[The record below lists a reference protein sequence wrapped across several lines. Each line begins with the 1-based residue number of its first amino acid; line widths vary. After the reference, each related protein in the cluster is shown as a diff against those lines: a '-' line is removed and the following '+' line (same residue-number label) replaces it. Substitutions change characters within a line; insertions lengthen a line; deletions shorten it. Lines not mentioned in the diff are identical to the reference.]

1 MSIHDQLSNAGR
13 NQTRVPSRH
22 KPIYSP
28 MIRSDRFSGSAL
40 GAALLLSITSLAA
53 QESVKPDWENE
64 QVIGINKEPARA
76 WSMPFESRNAA
87 LAGDW
92 RKSGHVL
99 MLNGDWKF
107 HFVPNPDERPKGFF
121 APDFNDSSWKT
132 IPVPSN
138 WQTKGYGVPIYVNQT
153 YPFARDWPSVTKEP
167 AKDWTAFK
175 NRNEVGSYR
184 HKFNLPENWNGKETY
199 IHFGG
204 VESAFY
210 LWVNGQ
216 KVGYSQGSYL
226 PAEFRLTP
234 YLKPGENMI
243 AVEVYRWSDGS
254 YLEDQDFFRLSGIF
268 RDVLLY
274 KVNQVWL
281 RDFKVMATLDDT
293 FTKGALK
300 VDAILHNAGA
310 SPAVA
315 EVRMEL
321 LDTENKT
328 VADSGWKRHEGVAA
342 AASVSETFS
351 AEIPEVKSWTAE
363 SPNLYTLLV
372 SVKNAAGEMVSVERQ
387 QVGFRKVGIGDEGQ
401 FLVNGKEVIFKGV
414 NRHETDPDHGRAV
427 PLSVM
432 EEDVKLMKRL
442 NINAVRL
449 SHYPNHPY
457 FYELCNQY
465 GIYMIAEANIE
476 SHGYYYGELS
486 LSNPSSW
493 KMAHVDRVIRMYE
506 RDKNHP
512 AIVMWSLGNEAGSGA
527 NFHAASEELRKR
539 DRSRP
544 IQYERFPDSS
554 PHDDMDSHMYPSVKW
569 LHQVGEQ
576 TSARPIFICEYAHAM
591 GNAMG
596 NLQEYVDAFEAHSRL
611 VGGCIW
617 DMVDQGLRK
626 ANPDGKKSP
635 DGKDWFFAYGGD
647 YGDKPNDSNF
657 CMNGILAS
665 DHSETAKSDEVRH
678 AYQQAR
684 IRFADGKVSIE
695 NLFDHTALDRY
706 VIRWSATVN
715 GVEVGSGEIPAPVV
729 LPGASA
735 EINELSAAVAALPAP
750 PINSETFVTV
760 ELVNPIATGWAK
772 AGHVLA
778 YDQFVSATGDNG
790 RITPSSTFKEL
801 TVSVDGAKVAIRGE
815 GFVYEFKSG
824 VPTSLKSNGQQ
835 WLASGLDFPFAL
847 NVYRAPVDNDK
858 GMAGQWNELGLGEL
872 KPTLMDSQ
880 ISQLEI
886 GVARVSAMIEW
897 KGKGITFRHSSVFTI
912 LGDGTVRIDNVVS
925 SDHNSVQLPR
935 VGVRLLL
942 AKEMGQVE
950 YLARGPQENYSD
962 RKGGAMI
969 GRYKAVVDDFYEP
982 YAKPQSMGAR
992 QDARWVALRA
1002 NDGKGLVIAMDSGAP
1017 MAFTTLRFTE
1027 NELAAAAHPFDLN
1040 ADAQKDVVL
1049 SLDHRGRG
1057 LGGGSCGPGPLPQY
1071 TLKNGSFSFG
1081 FVLRPL
1087 APNEDPVA
1095 KAIESLPFLPAV
1107 AIQRDKKGMVSM
1119 TCSHPDAEIQYTITN
1134 RDGANVYNGQPFK
1147 LTDAAMVSAVAVSP
1161 KGGAGLLAGPVS
1173 EMSFPVLMDK
1183 SQWKIVAVSSEA
1195 KGEGA
1200 ASNVLDNNPRTYW
1213 HSLWRGEAPKHPH
1226 HFIVDL
1232 GQNME
1237 MDGVAFTARADNVN
1251 GAIRDYEIQVSS
1263 DNQTYQTAALGA
1275 LENGSGEVMFDKVTA
1290 ARFIKVIAKSEVNG
1304 NRWASLAEFSIIPA
1318 KPKK

>member
-1 MSIHDQLSNAGR
+1 MISKDHIFGPAFWAVLILS
-13 NQTRVPSRH
+13 
-22 KPIYSP
+22 
-28 MIRSDRFSGSAL
+28 
-40 GAALLLSITSLAA
+40 LSSLTA
-53 QESVKPDWENE
+53 QESGKPDWENE

-76 WSMPFESRNAA
+76 WSMPYENRDAA

-92 RKSGHVL
+92 RKSGHV
-99 MLNGDWKF
+99 MVLNGDWKF
-107 HFVPNPDERPKGFF
+107 HFAPKPDDRPKDFF
-121 APDFNDSSWKT
+121 KPGFNDRGWKT

-138 WQTKGYGVPIYVNQT
+138 WQTKGYGVPVYTNIT

-184 HKFNLPENWNGKETY
+184 RKFTLPENWNGKETY

-234 YLKPGENMI
+234 YLKPGENTI

-268 RDVLLY
+268 RDVVLY
-274 KVNQVWL
+274 KVNQAWL

-293 FTKGALK
+293 FTKGSLK
-300 VDAILHNAGA
+300 VDAMLHNAGA
-310 SPAVA
+310 TPAVA

-321 LDTENKT
+321 LDAQKMT
-328 VADSGWKRHEGVAA
+328 VADSGWKRHVGIAA
-342 AASVSETFS
+342 EDSVTETYS

-372 SVKNAAGEMVSVERQ
+372 SVKNAAGEVVSVDRQ
-387 QVGFRKVGIGDEGQ
+387 QVGFRKVDIGADGQ

-414 NRHETDPDHGRAV
+414 NRHETHPDHGRAV

-465 GIYMIAEANIE
+465 GIYMIDEANIE
-476 SHGYYYGELS
+476 SHGYHYGDLS
-486 LSNPSSW
+486 LSHPAEW
-493 KMAHVDRVIRMYE
+493 KKAHVDRVVRMVE
-506 RDKNHP
+506 RDKNQP
-512 AIVMWSLGNEAGSGA
+512 AIVMWSLGNEAGEGA
-527 NFHAASEELRKR
+527 NFQAASEALRKL

-544 IQYERFPDSS
+544 IHYERFPDSS
-554 PHDDMDSHMYPSVKW
+554 PHDDMDSHMYPSVQW
-569 LHQVGEQ
+569 LQKAGEQ
-576 TSARPIFICEYAHAM
+576 SSARPVFICEYAHAM

-596 NLQEYVDAFEAHSRL
+596 NLQEYVDAFEAHPRL

-626 ANPDGKKSP
+626 KAPKGKKSP

-647 YGDKPNDSNF
+647 FGDKPNDRNF

-684 IRFADGKVSIE
+684 IRYADGKVLID
-695 NLFDHTALDRY
+695 NLFDHTSLDSY
-706 VIRWSATVN
+706 VIRWKAMVN
-715 GVEVGSGEIPAPVV
+715 GVDVGSGEMAAPAVV
-729 LPGASA
+729 PGASA
-735 EINELSAAVAALPAP
+735 ELKEISKAVAKLPAP
-750 PINSETFVTV
+750 LINSETFVNV
-760 ELVNPIATGWAK
+760 ELVNPVDTGWAK

-778 YDQFVSATGDNG
+778 YDQFISAVGGVG
-790 RITPSSTFKEL
+790 RITPSSAFKEI
-801 TVSVDGAKVAIRGE
+801 TVNVEGANTTIRGE
-815 GFVYEFKSG
+815 GFNYQFKNG
-824 VPTSLKSNGQQ
+824 VPVSLKSKDQQ
-835 WLASGLDFPFAL
+835 WLASGLKFPFAL

-858 GMAGQWNELGLGEL
+858 GISNQWMALGLGEL
-872 KPTLMDSQ
+872 KPTLVDSQ
-880 ISQLEI
+880 ISQLETSA
-886 GVARVSAMIEW
+886 ARVSALIEW

-912 LGDGTVRIDNVVS
+912 LGDGTIRIDNVVTS
-925 SDHNSVQLPR
+925 EDNSAKLPR

-942 AKEMGQVE
+942 AKGLDQVE

-962 RKGGAMI
+962 RKGGAMV
-969 GRYKAVVDDFYEP
+969 GRYKARVDEFYEP
-982 YAKPQSMGAR
+982 YARPQSMGAR

-1002 NDGKGLVIAMDSGAP
+1002 NDGKGLVVAMDRGAP
-1017 MAFTTLRFTE
+1017 MSFTALRFTE
-1027 NELAAAAHPFDLN
+1027 NELAAAKHPFDLN
-1040 ADAQKDVVL
+1040 ANAQQDVVL
-1049 SLDHRGRG
+1049 SLDHLERG
-1057 LGGGSCGPGPLPQY
+1057 LGGGSCGPGPLPEY
-1071 TLKNGSFSFG
+1071 TLKNGAFSFG

-1087 APNEDPVA
+1087 APKEDPVA
-1095 KAIESLPFLPAV
+1095 KATESLPFLPAV
-1107 AIQRDKKGMVSM
+1107 AIQRDKMGMVTM
-1119 TCSHPDAEIQYTITN
+1119 TCSHADAEIQYTITN
-1134 RDGANVYNGQPFK
+1134 RDGANVYNGKPFK
-1147 LTDAAMVSAVAVSP
+1147 LTDAAMVSAVAISP
-1161 KGGAGLLAGPVS
+1161 KGGAGLLPGPVS

-1183 SQWKIVAVSSEA
+1183 SQWKIVTVSSEA
-1195 KGEGA
+1195 KGEGEVA
-1200 ASNVLDNNPRTYW
+1200 HMLDNNPRTYW
-1213 HSLWRGEAPKHPH
+1213 HTVWRGKAPNHPH

-1232 GQNME
+1232 GQSVE
-1237 MDGVAFTARADNVN
+1237 MAGVVFIARMDNLN
-1251 GAIRDYEIQVSS
+1251 GAIRDYEVQVSS
-1263 DNQTYQTAALGA
+1263 DNQTYQTAAHGTLK
-1275 LENGSGEVMFDKVTA
+1275 NGSGEVMFDKDRTA
-1290 ARFIKVIAKSEVNG
+1290 RYIKVIAKSEVNG
-1304 NRWASLAEFSIIPA
+1304 NKWASLAEFSVITT